1 MCNITCTKTICM
13 FVYICWNHKL
23 FVGVPHAPTLHN
35 EYIISKTLLLLQAN
49 LNLEGFLPPDE
60 LYKFKILLSRKCNLE
75 WILTRAIPKSK
86 PAPAHAPATTTLK
99 CAFYFVTDIS

>member
-1 MCNITCTKTICM
+1 M

-23 FVGVPHAPTLHN
+23 VVGVVAPCTCTAQRVHN
-35 EYIISKTLLLLQAN
+35 FENLATFIQAN
-49 LNLEGFLPPDE
+49 LNMEGFLPPDE
-60 LYKFKILLSRKCNLE
+60 QLLYKFKILLSRKCNLE
-75 WILTRAIPKSK
+75 WILTGAIPKSK